1 MVHPPAARTREA
13 HATDAGISTPV
24 DIVIRQAF
32 STGWQVQSAS
42 RYLSLRIKVRSL
54 VHYGAVRDIVAWR
67 CPTGSKAHFK
77 GETPLAVR

>member
-32 STGWQVQSAS
+32 STGWQAKT
-42 RYLSLRIKVRSL
+42 LSENLLVRL
-54 VHYGAVRDIVAWR
+54 
-67 CPTGSKAHFK
+67 
-77 GETPLAVR
+77 E